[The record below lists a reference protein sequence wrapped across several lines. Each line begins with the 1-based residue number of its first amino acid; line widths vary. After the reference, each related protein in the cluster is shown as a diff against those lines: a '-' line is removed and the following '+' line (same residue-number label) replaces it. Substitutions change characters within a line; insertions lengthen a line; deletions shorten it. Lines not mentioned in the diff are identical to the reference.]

1 MEKGTPHV
9 SLLRIRELALAG
21 KVRSTWS
28 ALNSAA
34 ALGLDFDNM
43 LETLRTLKASD
54 FYKSMTAYN
63 NHRLWQD
70 VYRPESGVG
79 GLYVK
84 LTVTDE
90 VLILSFKER

>member
-1 MEKGTPHV
+1 MTIALFLSGLVFVYAGSQGFSKKPSRLFYGERNAPCVLVKDPGVSACGKGSV
-9 SLLRIRELALAG
+9 
-21 KVRSTWS
+21 
-28 ALNSAA
+28 
-34 ALGLDFDNM
+34 
-43 LETLRTLKASD
+43 
-54 FYKSMTAYN
+54 YKSMTAYN

-70 VYRPESGVG
+70 VYRPESGFG

>member
-1 MEKGTPHV
+1 
-9 SLLRIRELALAG
+9 
-21 KVRSTWS
+21 
-28 ALNSAA
+28 
-34 ALGLDFDNM
+34 
-43 LETLRTLKASD
+43 
-54 FYKSMTAYN
+54 MTAYN

-70 VYRPESGVG
+70 VYRPESGFG